1 MPPRSASSDVSP
13 GSPRARSVVRVTPP
27 GTRLTP
33 VILVLGAEHRQAMVD
48 VLTMRYSAEYEI
60 VAPTSMEE
68 TIEVLTE
75 LKTGS
80 RPVALA
86 ACEFFAG
93 GEKATHLLAKLQ
105 KFMPT
110 ARRLVYV
117 PVERFRGSV
126 AQLRESLAEGRLDL
140 YLMLPQGARDE
151 EFHTAISET
160 LSDWAQSV
168 SYAEIDGTRIIADG
182 PSPDLSRIRD
192 FLDRMG
198 LPNTVH
204 APDSPAGVAAL
215 AAAGPDAVMP
225 LLQASNSD
233 EIISN
238 PSNADLGAVLY
249 GRPTDIGEDSVC
261 DLVVVGAGPA
271 GLGAAV
277 YAASEGLDTLVIDQ
291 GPIGGQAGTSSMI
304 RNYLGFPRGISGMR
318 LAQRA
323 RSQAVRFGA
332 RFLAGHQVTGL
343 RIGEGPDGS
352 HVVELGDD
360 TVRGRTVLIAT
371 GVEYR
376 RLGIDALEELVGR
389 GVNYGAA
396 ASTSREVKGKDVYV
410 VGGGNSAG
418 QAAVHLSRFARSVTV
433 LVRREGLAATM
444 SSYLIREIEGNPRI
458 TVRPRTVVTDGGGEG
473 RLEWLTLHD
482 VDAGTDERVEAAGL
496 YLLIGAAPMCSWL
509 PRDVARDDLG
519 FVLAGADTPWQS
531 WQGGRPPE
539 PFATTVPGVFV
550 AGDIRCGSMKRVA
563 SASGEGAGVVPL
575 VHAHLAPDAG

>member
-1 MPPRSASSDVSP
+1 M
-13 GSPRARSVVRVTPP
+13 TPED
-27 GTRLTP
+27 TRPTP
-33 VILVLGAEHRQAMVD
+33 VILVLGADYRDAMVD
-48 VLTMRYSAEYEI
+48 VLTQRYSVDYEI
-60 VAPTSMEE
+60 IAPSTMEE
-68 TIEVLTE
+68 TIEVLTD
-75 LKTGS
+75 LRTGS

-86 ACEFFAG
+86 ACEFFAE
-93 GEKATHLLAKLQ
+93 GEKATHLLAKFQ
-105 KFMPT
+105 KFMPS

-117 PVERFRGSV
+117 PVDRFRGSV

-160 LSDWAQSV
+160 LSDWAQSA
-168 SYAEIDGTRIIADG
+168 SYSEIDGTRIIADG
-182 PSPDLSRIRD
+182 PSPDLARIRD

-215 AAAGPDAVMP
+215 AAAGPDATLP
-225 LLQASNSD
+225 LLQAPHD
-233 EIISN
+233 DYLLSN

-249 GRPTDIGEDSVC
+249 GRPADIGEEAIC
-261 DLVVVGAGPA
+261 DLVIVGAGPA

-277 YAASEGLDTLVIDQ
+277 YAASEGLDTLIIDQ

-332 RFLAGHQVTGL
+332 RFLAGQEVTAL
-343 RIGEGPDGS
+343 RVGDGPDGC
-352 HVVELGDD
+352 HVVELGGSS
-360 TVRGRTVLIAT
+360 VRGRTVLIAT
-371 GVEYR
+371 GVDYR
-376 RLGIDALEELVGR
+376 RLGVEPLEDLVGR

-396 ASTSREVKGKDVYV
+396 ASTSREVKNKDVFV

-418 QAAVHLSRFARSVTV
+418 QAAVHLSRFARHVTI
-433 LVRREGLAATM
+433 LVRREGLGATM

-473 RLEWLTLHD
+473 HLEWLTLRD
-482 VDAGTDERVEAAGL
+482 VDSGAEERVDAAGL
-496 YLLIGAAPMCSWL
+496 YLLIGAEPTCQWL
-509 PRDVARDDLG
+509 PPVVARDDLG

-539 PFATTVPGVFV
+539 PYATTVPGIYV

-575 VHAHLAPDAG
+575 VHAFLAPDAG

>member
-1 MPPRSASSDVSP
+1 MI
-13 GSPRARSVVRVTPP
+13 RVTSP
-27 GTRLTP
+27 GTRPTP
-33 VILVLGAEHRQAMVD
+33 VILVLGAEYRQAMVD
-48 VLTMRYSAEYEI
+48 VLTQRYAAEYEI

-68 TIEVLTE
+68 VHAVLTD
-75 LKTGS
+75 LTSGR

-93 GEKATHLLAKLQ
+93 GEKATHLLAKFQ
-105 KFMPT
+105 KLMPS

-117 PVERFRGSV
+117 PVDRFRGSV
-126 AQLRESLAEGRLDL
+126 AQLHESLAEGRLDL

-160 LSDWAQSV
+160 LSDWAQSA
-168 SYAEIDGTRIIADG
+168 SYSEIDGTRIIADG
-182 PSPDLSRIRD
+182 PSPDLTRIRD

-215 AAAGPDAVMP
+215 AAAGPEASLP
-225 LLQASNSD
+225 LLQAPND
-233 EIISN
+233 DHLLSN

-249 GRPTDIGEDSVC
+249 GRPTDIGQDAIC
-261 DLVVVGAGPA
+261 DLVIVGAGPA

-332 RFLAGHQVTGL
+332 RFLAGQEVTAL
-343 RIGEGPDGS
+343 RIGAGPDGS

-360 TVRGRTVLIAT
+360 CVRGRTVLIAT
-371 GVEYR
+371 GVDYR
-376 RLGIDALEELVGR
+376 RLGVDPLEALVGR

-396 ASTSREVKGKDVYV
+396 ASTSREVTHKEVFV

-418 QAAVHLSRFARSVTV
+418 QAAVHLARFASHVTV

-444 SSYLIREIEGNPRI
+444 SSYLVRQIEGTPRI

-473 RLEWLTLHD
+473 HLEWLGLRD
-482 VDAGTDERVEAAGL
+482 VDSGAEERVDAAGL
-496 YLLIGAAPMCSWL
+496 YLLLGAQPTCHWL
-509 PRDVARDDLG
+509 PGEVARDDLG
-519 FVLAGADTPWQS
+519 FVLSGADTPWQS
-531 WQGGRPPE
+531 WQGGRPPA
-539 PFATTVPGVFV
+539 PYATTVPGIFV

-575 VHAHLAPDAG
+575 VHAHLAPEAG

>member
-1 MPPRSASSDVSP
+1 M
-13 GSPRARSVVRVTPP
+13 TPP
-27 GTRLTP
+27 GTRPTP
-33 VILVLGAEHRQAMVD
+33 VILVLGAEYRQAMVD
-48 VLTMRYSAEYEI
+48 VLTLRYSAEYDI
-60 VAPTSMEE
+60 VAPASMEE
-68 TIEVLTE
+68 TMAVVTE
-75 LKTGS
+75 LKTGN

-86 ACEFFAG
+86 ACEFFAE
-93 GEKATHLLAKLQ
+93 GEKATHLLAKLR

-126 AQLRESLAEGRLDL
+126 ARLHESLAEGQLDL

-168 SYAEIDGTRIIADG
+168 SYSEIDGTRIIADG
-182 PSPDLSRIRD
+182 ASSDLSRIRD

-215 AAAGPDAVMP
+215 AAAGPDAVLP
-225 LLQASNSD
+225 LLQPSNSD
-233 EIISN
+233 EIMSN
-238 PSNADLGAVLY
+238 PSNAELGASLY
-249 GRPTDIGEDSVC
+249 GRPTDIGEGSIC

-271 GLGAAV
+271 GLAAAV

-304 RNYLGFPRGISGMR
+304 RNYLGFPRGVSGMR

-332 RFLAGHQVTGL
+332 RFLAGQEVTGL
-343 RIGEGPDGS
+343 QIGEGPDGS

-360 TVRGRTVLIAT
+360 TVHGRSVLVAT

-396 ASTSREVKGKDVYV
+396 ASTSREVKHKDVYV

-418 QAAVHLSRFARSVTV
+418 QAAVHLARFARSVTIV
-433 LVRREGLAATM
+433 VRREGLAATM

-473 RLEWLTLHD
+473 HLEWLTLRD
-482 VDAGTDERVEAAGL
+482 VDAGTDESVEAAGL
-496 YLLIGAAPMCSWL
+496 YLLIGAAPTCSWL
-509 PRDVARDDLG
+509 PPDVARDNLG
-519 FVLAGADTPWQS
+519 FVLSGADTPWQS
-531 WQGGRPPE
+531 WQGGRPPA
-539 PFATTVPGVFV
+539 PYATTVPGVFV
-550 AGDIRCGSMKRVA
+550 AGDIRYGSMKRVA

-575 VHAHLAPDAG
+575 VHAFLSPDSV

>member
-1 MPPRSASSDVSP
+1 M
-13 GSPRARSVVRVTPP
+13 
-27 GTRLTP
+27 
-33 VILVLGAEHRQAMVD
+33 EYRQAMVD
-48 VLTMRYSAEYEI
+48 VLSRRYSAEYEI

-68 TIEVLTE
+68 AYAVLTE
-75 LKTGS
+75 LRTGQ

-105 KFMPT
+105 KLMPS

-117 PVERFRGSV
+117 PAQRFRGAV
-126 AQLRESLAEGRLDL
+126 AQLHESLAEGRLDL
-140 YLMLPQGARDE
+140 YLMLPQGPRDE
-151 EFHTAISET
+151 EFHTAIAET

-168 SYAEIDGTRIIADG
+168 SYSEIDGTRIIADG
-182 PSPDLSRIRD
+182 PSPDLARIRD

-215 AAAGPDAVMP
+215 AAAGPDTPLP
-225 LLQASNSD
+225 LLQAPNDDSLL
-233 EIISN
+233 SN

-249 GRPTDIGEDSVC
+249 GRPTDIGEDAVC

-271 GLGAAV
+271 GLAAAV

-332 RFLAGHQVTGL
+332 RFLAGQEVTGL
-343 RIGEGPDGS
+343 RLGDGPAGS
-352 HVVELGDD
+352 HVIELGDE
-360 TVRGRTVLIAT
+360 TVRGRSVLIAT
-371 GVEYR
+371 GVDYR
-376 RLGIDALEELVGR
+376 RLGVEALESLLGR

-396 ASTSREVKGKDVYV
+396 VSTSREVTHKRVFV

-418 QAAVHLSRFARSVTV
+418 QAAVHLSRFAQQVTM
-433 LVRREGLAATM
+433 LVRREDLTSSM

-458 TVRPRTVVTDGGGEG
+458 TVRPRTIVTDGGGEG
-473 RLEWLTLHD
+473 HLEWLNLRD
-482 VDAGTDERVEAAGL
+482 LDSGADERVDAAGL
-496 YLLIGAAPMCSWL
+496 YLLLGAQPTCRWL
-509 PRDVARDDLG
+509 PTDVARDERG
-519 FVLAGADTPWQS
+519 FVLSGADTPWQS
-531 WQGGRPPE
+531 WQGGRPPA
-539 PFATTVPGVFV
+539 PYATTVPGVFV

-575 VHAHLAPDAG
+575 VHDHLASVAN

>member
-1 MPPRSASSDVSP
+1 M
-13 GSPRARSVVRVTPP
+13 TPP
-27 GTRLTP
+27 GTRPTP
-33 VILVLGAEHRQAMVD
+33 VILVLGNEYRQAMVD
-48 VLTMRYSAEYEI
+48 VMTQRYSSEYEI

-68 TIEVLTE
+68 AIEVLTE
-75 LKTGS
+75 LRTGS

-86 ACEFFAG
+86 ACEFFAD
-93 GEKATHLLAKLQ
+93 GEKATHLLAKFQ

-117 PVERFRGSV
+117 PVQRFRGSV
-126 AQLRESLAEGRLDL
+126 AQLHESLAEGRLDL

-168 SYAEIDGTRIIADG
+168 SYSEIDGTRIIADG
-182 PSPDLSRIRD
+182 ASSDLSRIRD

-204 APDSPAGVAAL
+204 APESPAGVAAL
-215 AAAGPDAVMP
+215 AVAGTDAVLP
-225 LLQASNSD
+225 LLQPSNSD

-238 PSNADLGAVLY
+238 PSNADLGAALY
-249 GRPTDIGEDSVC
+249 GRPTDIGEGAIC
-261 DLVVVGAGPA
+261 DLVIVGAGPA

-277 YAASEGLDTLVIDQ
+277 YAASEGLDVLIIDQ

-304 RNYLGFPRGISGMR
+304 RNYLGFPRGVSGMR

-332 RFLAGHQVTGL
+332 RFLAGQEVTAL

-360 TVRGRTVLIAT
+360 GVRGRSVLIAT
-371 GVEYR
+371 GVDYR
-376 RLGIDALEELVGR
+376 RLGVDALEDLLGR

-396 ASTSREVKGKDVYV
+396 ASTSREVKHKEVYV

-418 QAAVHLSRFARSVTV
+418 QAAVHLSRFASHVTI
-433 LVRREGLAATM
+433 LVRRDGLAATM

-458 TVRPRTVVTDGGGEG
+458 TVRPRTIVTDGGGEG
-473 RLEWLTLHD
+473 HLEWLTLSD
-482 VDAGTDERVEAAGL
+482 VDTGAEERVDAAGL
-496 YLLIGAAPMCSWL
+496 YLLLGAEPTCHWL
-509 PRDVARDDLG
+509 PSEVARDDLG
-519 FVLAGADTPWQS
+519 FVLSGADTPWQS
-531 WQGGRPPE
+531 WQGGRPPA
-539 PFATTVPGVFV
+539 PYATTVPGVFV

-575 VHAHLAPDAG
+575 VHAFLSPEGA

>member
-1 MPPRSASSDVSP
+1 M
-13 GSPRARSVVRVTPP
+13 TPP
-27 GTRLTP
+27 GTRPTP
-33 VILVLGAEHRQAMVD
+33 VILVLGAEYRQAMVD
-48 VLTMRYSAEYEI
+48 VLSQRYSVDYEI
-60 VAPTSMEE
+60 IAPSTMEE
-68 TIEVLTE
+68 IIEVLTD

-86 ACEFFAG
+86 ACEFFAE
-93 GEKATHLLAKLQ
+93 GEKATHLLAKFQ
-105 KFMPT
+105 KFMPS

-126 AQLRESLAEGRLDL
+126 AVMRESLAEGRLDL
-140 YLMLPQGARDE
+140 YLMLPQGPRDE

-168 SYAEIDGTRIIADG
+168 NPSEIDGTRIIADG

-198 LPNTVH
+198 MPNTVH
-204 APDSPAGVAAL
+204 APDSPAGIEVLAL
-215 AAAGPDAVMP
+215 AGSGAELPVLHAPNGEQP
-225 LLQASNSD
+225 LSR
-233 EIISN
+233 
-238 PSNADLGAVLY
+238 PTNADLGAALY
-249 GRPTDIGEDSVC
+249 GRPTDIGEDAIC
-261 DLVVVGAGPA
+261 DLVIVGAGPA

-277 YAASEGLDTLVIDQ
+277 YAASEGLDTLIIDQ

-332 RFLAGHQVTGL
+332 RFLAGQEVTGL
-343 RIGEGPDGS
+343 RIAEGPDGC
-352 HVVELGDD
+352 HVVELGAAA
-360 TVRGRTVLIAT
+360 VRGRTVLIAT
-371 GVEYR
+371 GVDYR
-376 RLGIDALEELVGR
+376 RLGVERLESLVGR

-396 ASTSREVKGKDVYV
+396 ASTSQEVKHKDVYV

-418 QAAVHLSRFARSVTV
+418 QAAVHLSRFAKHVTI
-433 LVRREGLAATM
+433 LVRRERLAATM
-444 SSYLIREIEGNPRI
+444 SNYLIREIEGNPRI
-458 TVRPRTVVTDGGGEG
+458 TIRPRTVVTDGGGEG
-473 RLEWLTLHD
+473 HLEWLTLRD
-482 VDAGTDERVEAAGL
+482 VDSEADERVDAAGL
-496 YLLIGAAPMCSWL
+496 YLLLGAQPTCHWL
-509 PRDVARDDLG
+509 PQEVARDDRG
-519 FVLAGADTPWQS
+519 FVLSGADTPWQS

-539 PFATTVPGVFV
+539 PYATTVPGIYV

-575 VHAHLAPDAG
+575 VHTFLAPDAG

>member
-1 MPPRSASSDVSP
+1 M
-13 GSPRARSVVRVTPP
+13 TPP
-27 GTRLTP
+27 GTRPTP
-33 VILVLGAEHRQAMVD
+33 VILVLGSDFRQAMVD
-48 VLTMRYSAEYEI
+48 VLTQRYGREYEI
-60 VAPTSMEE
+60 LAPSSMEE

-75 LKTGS
+75 LRTGQ

-105 KFMPT
+105 KFMPS

-117 PVERFRGSV
+117 PAQRFRGAV
-126 AQLRESLAEGRLDL
+126 RQLHESLAEGRLDL
-140 YLMLPQGARDE
+140 YLMLPQGPRDE
-151 EFHTAISET
+151 EFHTAIAET
-160 LSDWAQSV
+160 LSDWAQSG
-168 SYAEIDGTRIIADG
+168 SYSEIDGTRIIADG
-182 PSPDLSRIRD
+182 PSPDLARIRD

-215 AAAGPDAVMP
+215 AVAGPDTPLP
-225 LLQASNSD
+225 LLQAPNDDSLL
-233 EIISN
+233 SN

-249 GRPTDIGEDSVC
+249 GRPTDIGEDAVC

-271 GLGAAV
+271 GLAAAV

-332 RFLAGHQVTGL
+332 RFLAGQEVTGL
-343 RIGEGPDGS
+343 RLGGGPEGS
-352 HVVELGDD
+352 HVIELGEE
-360 TVRGRTVLIAT
+360 TVRGRSVLIAT
-371 GVEYR
+371 GVDYR
-376 RLGIDALEELVGR
+376 RLGVEALEGLVGR

-396 ASTSREVKGKDVYV
+396 VSTSREVKHKRVFV

-418 QAAVHLSRFARSVTV
+418 QAAVHLSRFAQHVTM
-433 LVRREGLAATM
+433 LVRRGDLASSM
-444 SSYLIREIEGNPRI
+444 SSYLIREIEGNPRV
-458 TVRPRTVVTDGGGEG
+458 TVRPRTMVTDGGGEG
-473 RLEWLTLHD
+473 HLEWLNLRD
-482 VDAGTDERVEAAGL
+482 LDSGDDERVDAAGL
-496 YLLIGAAPMCSWL
+496 YLLLGAQPTCQWL
-509 PRDVARDDLG
+509 PTDVARDERG
-519 FVLAGADTPWQS
+519 FVLSGADTPWQS
-531 WQGGRPPE
+531 WQGGRPPA
-539 PFATTVPGVFV
+539 PYATTVPGVFV

-575 VHAHLAPDAG
+575 VHAHLASVAN